1 MNIKKIV
8 ISVLCV
14 IALFIPT
21 YLAIA
26 SYVSTKDA
34 PVSAQNVDRMEIADP
49 NGEVFRLAA
58 SENGN
63 DMVSLFHE
71 MGETAVKREELPA
84 QLLGQPF
91 YKVTY
96 FTGSKAV
103 DYKYY
108 FSADAQNCYFVDDL
122 GSVYQIENS
131 QAAKFVSTPYAVA
144 LYAESAAPILLNTNG
159 QAIVPS
165 SMEWNYRAANGS
177 FISRGNLPTENNQLT
192 YTMDGGIALNF
203 SVQPDALGVKVY
215 DGGTLIYDGSYDNI
229 STIDVSE
236 SKTLSLVL
244 DAHWYEDSSRGYYGQ
259 AAYQFKANVVAPA
272 EFYLGRSEI
281 EPGDFV
287 VLTGINV
294 ADISKITFSS
304 EPAINYT
311 PTFFADGK
319 YVHALIPIS
328 YELEDSKSYTFTIGY
343 GITSQSINLTIK
355 DKTFGK
361 HSYDISATMVNAH
374 RTPATIAAFDAAV
387 KDVYSIA
394 DPTAYWSGKFLDYT
408 EAKVM
413 GGILVTGFGRYRT
426 IKATGET
433 YRMTGVDFYTY
444 GSVDVPAVN
453 NGRVVYVGNT
463 DLTGKLVVIEHGY
476 GLKSWYSHLNEISVS
491 VGDTV
496 TTSQSIGKTGSTG
509 FIAAT
514 GVNMGMTVFNVP
526 VSPYP
531 LWDNG
536 VEMYFD

>member
-26 SYVSTKDA
+26 SYASTKDA
-34 PVSAQNVDRMEIADP
+34 PVSAKNVDRIEIADP

-63 DMVSLFHE
+63 DMVSLFHDISE
-71 MGETAVKREELPA
+71 SAVKRDELPA
-84 QLLGQPF
+84 QLVGQPF

-96 FTGSKAV
+96 FTGNKLV

-108 FSADAQNCYFVDDL
+108 FSVDAQNCYFVDDL
-122 GSVYQIENS
+122 GAVYQIENS
-131 QAAKFVSTPYAVA
+131 QASKFVSTPYAAA
-144 LYAESAAPILLNTNG
+144 LYAEASAPTLLNTNG
-159 QAIVPS
+159 QAIVPTS
-165 SMEWNYRAANGS
+165 IEWNYRAANGS
-177 FISRGNLPTENNQLT
+177 FINRDNLPTENNQNLI

-203 SVQPDALGVKVY
+203 SVQPDALGIKVY

-229 STIDVSE
+229 AAIDVSE

-244 DAHWYEDSSRGYYGQ
+244 DAHWYEDSARNYYGQ

-294 ADISKITFSS
+294 ADISKITFSA
-304 EPAINYT
+304 EPSINYT

-328 YELEDSKSYTFTIGY
+328 YELENKSYTFTIGY
-343 GITSQSINLTIK
+343 GITSQSINLSIK
-355 DKTFGK
+355 DKTFGT
-361 HSYDISATMVNAH
+361 HSYDISKTMVNAH

-413 GGILVTGFGRYRT
+413 GGILVTGFGRHRT

-453 NGRVVYVGNT
+453 NGRVVYVGTT
-463 DLTGKLVVIEHGY
+463 DLTGKLIVIEHGY

-496 TTSQSIGKTGSTG
+496 TTGQSIGKTGSTG

-514 GVNMGMTVFNVP
+514 GINMGMTVFNVP
-526 VSPYP
+526 VCPYP

>member
-34 PVSAQNVDRMEIADP
+34 PVSAKNVDRIEIADP

-63 DMVSLFHE
+63 DMVSLFHDMSE
-71 MGETAVKREELPA
+71 SAVKRDELPA
-84 QLLGQPF
+84 QLVGQPF

-96 FTGSKAV
+96 FTGTKTV

-108 FSADAQNCYFVDDL
+108 FSADAHTCYFVDDL
-122 GSVYQIENS
+122 GGVYQIDNS
-131 QAAKFVSTPYAVA
+131 QAEKFVSTPYAAA
-144 LYAESAAPILLNTNG
+144 LYAEASAPTLLNTNG

-165 SMEWNYRAANGS
+165 SMEWNYRAANGT
-177 FISRGNLPTENNQLT
+177 FLSRSNLPTESEQLT

-244 DAHWYEDSSRGYYGQ
+244 DAHWYEDSARDYYGQ
-259 AAYQFKANVVAPA
+259 ASYQFKANVVAPA

-294 ADISKITFSS
+294 ADISKITFTA
-304 EPAINYT
+304 EPSINYT

-328 YELEDSKSYTFTIGY
+328 YDLENKSYTFTIGY

-355 DKTFGK
+355 DKTFGT
-361 HSYDISATMVNAH
+361 HSYDISATMVKAH
-374 RTPATIAAFDAAV
+374 RTTATIAAFEAAV
-387 KDVYSIA
+387 KDVYTIA
-394 DPTAYWSGKFLDYT
+394 DPTAYWSGKFLDYS

-453 NGRVVYVGNT
+453 NGRVVYVGTT
-463 DLTGKLVVIEHGY
+463 DLTGKLIVIEHGY

-496 TTSQSIGKTGSTG
+496 TTGQSIGKTGSTG

-514 GVNMGMTVFNVP
+514 GVNMGMTVYNVP
-526 VSPYP
+526 VCPYP